1 MMRLAAFK
9 GMLSAALLAATVTA
23 ALADDVHAVKALPG
37 YQCMVLANMWDGV
50 GPQPPPVHVF
60 AGPNPGAAQAGIA
73 GGTLIVASPMKNIDG
88 RTDMLFPDGRKVWVD
103 IHDIAPFHVV
113 SNPHATC
120 VPVQLSN
127 GRLGFQ
133 TKH

>member
-1 MMRLAAFK
+1 MQLTAFK
-9 GMLSAALLAATVTA
+9 GMLSAALLAATISP
-23 ALADDVHAVKALPG
+23 ALADDVHAVKALPD

-60 AGPNPGAAQAGIA
+60 AGPNPDAAQAGIA
-73 GGTLIVASPMKNIDG
+73 GGTLIVALPMKNIDG
-88 RTDMLFPDGRKVWVD
+88 RTDMLFADGRKVWVD
-103 IHDIAPFHVV
+103 IDDIAPFHVV